1 MADDTET
8 SPLLLSLPQEIW
20 SVVIPELQKE
30 ESITDLNGGKSSN
43 VVIDNHTVDVLSTMR
58 RIVSG
63 YSSGSNA
70 YLSTYGD
77 FTDYLKQYMITDGD
91 ELP

>member
-1 MADDTET
+1 
-8 SPLLLSLPQEIW
+8 
-20 SVVIPELQKE
+20 
-30 ESITDLNGGKSSN
+30 
-43 VVIDNHTVDVLSTMR
+43 MR